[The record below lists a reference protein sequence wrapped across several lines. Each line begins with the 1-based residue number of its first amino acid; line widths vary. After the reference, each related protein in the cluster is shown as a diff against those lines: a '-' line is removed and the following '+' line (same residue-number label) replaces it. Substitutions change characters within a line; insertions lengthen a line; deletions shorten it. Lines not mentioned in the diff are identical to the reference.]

1 MASFRCLL
9 LPASLLLLFVLF
21 LSIPPL
27 FDLSQVTEAIPLA
40 SFFPITAMREGNKPM
55 KAIFIKVSMKEE
67 KLSLSVL
74 LLLCVCVCVCVCFG
88 FHNGFVEQK
97 KKTSL
102 RMIEASLAEAR
113 ASIRNAVRWKNFTSE
128 KKETYIPR
136 GSIYRNPY
144 AFHQLSFSY

>member
-9 LPASLLLLFVLF
+9 LPACLLLLLLFVLLF

-55 KAIFIKVSMKEE
+55 KAIFIK
-67 KLSLSVL
+67 
-74 LLLCVCVCVCVCFG
+74 
-88 FHNGFVEQK
+88 K

-113 ASIRNAVRWKNFTSE
+113 VSIRNAVRWKNFTSE